1 MKSVRELVERFG
13 IPGDV
18 MAGLELLEDQE
29 TIFAGTRAAMT
40 FQAVRTMRRGIRL
53 CRVFPYSVKPTT
65 FALQLLGRHATRNV
79 IDVGDADA
87 KALING
93 GELRMEADPG
103 VENGFVLL
111 RWRGFPIG
119 VGHYR
124 RPVLKS
130 QIPRIRP
137 VE

>member
-1 MKSVRELVERFG
+1 MKSASELARRFG
-13 IPGDV
+13 IPEAV
-18 MAGLELLEDQE
+18 LQRLGLLQDQD
-29 TIFAGTRAAMT
+29 TVFAGTKEAMV
-40 FQAVRTMRRGIRL
+40 FDALRPLRRGIRL

-65 FALQLLGRHATRNV
+65 FALQVLGRHATRNV
-79 IDVGDADA
+79 VDVDEDAA

-93 GELRMEADPG
+93 GEVRIEAPVTD
-103 VENGFVLL
+103 GFVLI
-111 RWRGFPIG
+111 RWRGFAVGI
-119 VGHYR
+119 GHYR